1 MLLFDYFWNKEEGIG
16 ILPLF
21 WSMNWLLSSIIAFAS
36 AAIASM
42 GIGGGAVLL
51 LFLTVF
57 SDIPLATAQGI
68 NLLFFLPI
76 GAVALLFHQKSG
88 LLQIKKGV
96 VCGLWGLPGVF
107 LGVWIAS
114 RMESFVLSKLFAIF
128 LFYLGLKTF
137 FSKNTKKPRK
147 KRDAPS
153 EDTVWE
159 WCCILF
165 LGENLYPQDFVHG
178 FSFGQLVD

>member
-1 MLLFDYFWNKEEGIG
+1 
-16 ILPLF
+16 
-21 WSMNWLLSSIIAFAS
+21 MNWLLSSIIAFAS

-107 LGVWIAS
+107 LGVWVAS
-114 RMESFVLSKLFAIF
+114 RLESFVVSKLFAIF
-128 LFYLGLKTF
+128 LFYLGLITF
-137 FSKNTKKPRK
+137 FCKNTKKPRK

-153 EDTVWE
+153 EDTV
-159 WCCILF
+159 
-165 LGENLYPQDFVHG
+165 
-178 FSFGQLVD
+178 